1 MNPISDLRFFNPL
14 RGFPYVLVSCF
25 ALFALS
31 SPCHPIVAKV
41 LSLAFK
47 NHKFF
52 LFRSPILSLLLCLAL
67 SFLLFFLFYTRSSF
81 FFTIIDSRN
90 ATVNITRSWLDSQ
103 QSWTSHSLEVLVKRK
118 LYRSPSIPVKLG
130 NDESDSVIA
139 NFLHYHFHVD
149 RIRSNRW
156 PDEER
161 ISRATGHRWDRC
173 SFAFSNQLFRDNCSL
188 LRYFNEIAFSLLC
201 YLVYA
206 SFRVIFLILEI
217 LSRFWFSF
225 PTEYSTVEQ
234 HVLQRVRIWKRPAI
248 NARYPH
254 RKKELW
260 EICSLVDLSIVL
272 CSIEEERKKYAK
284 RETRAKKRKKQIKNM
299 RIEKK
304 YILHSVR
311 KIVFPDWLMR
321 TGHVLFF
328 TEGRVFTGYFFF
340 FFLFFFRLHETFVAR
355 NTRVPWANV
364 ARISVITRCRAIRK
378 LFRTISAPTN
388 RFVLVRFH
396 LFLPILT
403 VCVPFYACFT
413 DSSRQVRR
421 MVHSLHCLVEQPNCT
436 HRISNYSIP

>member
-284 RETRAKKRKKQIKNM
+284 RETRAKKKKKTNKKHENWKKVHFAQCPEN
-299 RIEKK
+299 RI
-304 YILHSVR
+304 S
-311 KIVFPDWLMR
+311 WLTDAYGTCFIFHGR
-321 TGHVLFF
+321 TRFHRLFF
-328 TEGRVFTGYFFF
+328 LLFS
-340 FFLFFFRLHETFVAR
+340 FFFRLHETFVAR